1 MTAHDRRRHSPAHH
15 TDPGHSA
22 ASPKTRRAATP
33 IAPHQRRLAR
43 AIGGRANRVLEP
55 HEEVLALSE
64 AVVETGPVARTVLGA
79 FWPSARRVALLFTPR
94 RLIEISVGSGGTR
107 GGGRI
112 RTFPWDGIP
121 SFRLVDDWLEVRTW
135 NDDVLRWHLRDVP
148 DPTVEGLLLKRVNLA
163 VSTYVPSLSRTAPV
177 LHCSSCGAPR
187 PPAPAACRR
196 CGADL
201 RTPERAAQLAIAIP
215 GAGHAYAQRPVAAAV
230 RLLIEIAIFTSLAA
244 VMLTTTDRWRVLGV
258 AVLGVAVLGVMK
270 FHAAWSSRLL
280 IEGAGAIGPTANQ
293 RWRWAVPVGGLVSVA
308 TLLLPLLLV
317 GALDTHVD
325 WHLVFTD
332 SSRSWTVTRPP
343 FTPELRHIAR
353 LDEVWTHRGGQW
365 VLVQSWPFAPFA
377 SSARATARV
386 ARDWGIHE
394 PPFQLGSHRVLQAA
408 GEARAPDGSRLD
420 TFILILIDDV
430 ARDIHALTTEVG
442 PSGGEAAADRLR
454 RLVATS
460 YWAPHDPMHTD

>member
-1 MTAHDRRRHSPAHH
+1 MTAQDRHRPSPSPN

-22 ASPKTRRAATP
+22 ASRKTPRATTP

-43 AIGGRANRVLEP
+43 TIASRANRILEP
-55 HEEVLALSE
+55 HEDVLALSE
-64 AVVETGPVARTVLGA
+64 AVIETGPVARTVLGA

-112 RTFPWDGIP
+112 RSFPWDGIP

-135 NDDVLRWHLRDVP
+135 NEDVLRWYLRDVP

-187 PPAPAACRR
+187 PSVPAACRR

-201 RTPERAAQLAIAIP
+201 RTPERAAQLAIAAP
-215 GAGHAYAQRPVAAAV
+215 GAGHAYAQRPRAAAARGLV
-230 RLLIEIAIFTSLAA
+230 EIAIFASLATG
-244 VMLTTTDRWRVLGV
+244 MLTTADRWRVLAIAALGI
-258 AVLGVAVLGVMK
+258 AVFGVMK

-280 IEGAGAIGPTANQ
+280 TEGAGAIEPKTN
-293 RWRWAVPVGGLVSVA
+293 RWWRRAVPVGGLVSVA
-308 TLLLPLLLV
+308 VLLLPLLRV

-325 WHLVFTD
+325 WRLEFAD
-332 SSRSWTVTRPP
+332 SDQSWTVTRPP
-343 FTPELRHIAR
+343 FAPELAHIAG
-353 LDEVWTHRGGQW
+353 LHEVWTHRGGQW
-365 VLVQSWPFAPFA
+365 VLVQSWPFEPFE

-386 ARDWGIHE
+386 ARDWGIDE

-420 TFILILIDDV
+420 TFVLILVDGGG
-430 ARDIHALTTEVG
+430 RDIHALTTEVG
-442 PSGGEAAADRLR
+442 PAGGEAAADRLR

-460 YWAPHDPMHTD
+460 YWTPLEGIRPD